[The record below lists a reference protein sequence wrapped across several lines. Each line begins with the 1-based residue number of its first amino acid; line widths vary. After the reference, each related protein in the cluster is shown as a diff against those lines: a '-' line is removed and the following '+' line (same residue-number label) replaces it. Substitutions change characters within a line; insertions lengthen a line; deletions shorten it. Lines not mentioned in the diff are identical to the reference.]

1 MRTVRGA
8 IGVVGELLITAG
20 VLILLFVVWQLGF
33 VAVVDG
39 HKQADT
45 VSALE
50 KDFGG
55 VAHPTTNGSTGGAT
69 GTVPAQPQEQQQPPI
84 TKADLVYGRPWGI
97 LRIPRLGSTWSKP
110 IYEGVGLDVLAQGL
124 GHYQGTDL
132 PGAVGNVAIAGHRA
146 GHGNPLIDIDAIQ
159 DGDLMIIE
167 TREAFFVY
175 KVDRHEIVLP
185 TDIAVIAP
193 VPEQPGATPTER
205 HFTLTSCNPR
215 YGSSH
220 RYIVFSTFVEKIPH
234 PQGLPASVMV
244 DPATAA

>member
-1 MRTVRGA
+1 MRSVRGA
-8 IGVVGELLITAG
+8 VGVVGELCITAG
-20 VLILLFVVWQLGF
+20 VLLLLFVVWQLGF
-33 VAVVDG
+33 VAVVEG

-55 VAHPTTNGSTGGAT
+55 VPHPTTT
-69 GTVPAQPQEQQQPPI
+69 GTGTGPAQPAQPQEQQQPPI
-84 TKADLVYGRPWGI
+84 TTADLAYGQAWGI
-97 LRIPRLGSTWSKP
+97 LRIPRLGPTWSKP
-110 IYEGVGLDVLAQGL
+110 IYEGVGLDVLAEGL
-124 GHYQGTDL
+124 GHYQGTNL
-132 PGAVGNVAIAGHRA
+132 PGEVGNIAIAGHRA

-159 DGDLMIIE
+159 DGDLMVIE
-167 TREAFFVY
+167 TREAYFVY

-185 TDIAVIAP
+185 TDVAVIAP
-193 VPEQPGATPTER
+193 VPEKPGETPTER

-234 PQGLPASVMV
+234 PKGLPASVMA
-244 DPATAA
+244 DPSTAA